1 MKKLVLLLLVL
12 LPAFSFCQRLDTLSL
27 VSKEYNQPRKLL
39 IYLPE
44 EYQYQPQRK
53 FEVAYVFD
61 SQARQYFDCVHSTLA
76 FLHHGMCPMIVIG
89 IISENRNKDLLPGN
103 YYEQTFNNYGG
114 NLGEADK
121 LISFISNDLVTYI
134 NKNYRTLPTKIAIG
148 HSNGGTFI
156 SYCLLKKPE
165 LFNAYIA
172 VSPNYAYDKEQLVT
186 QFSTFDPEQLPD
198 KKFYY
203 QCNSNE
209 DSSWVA
215 ARNKMISIF
224 NTDKFK
230 TKIHFQNQN
239 FAETESH
246 GTIFPVGLFN
256 GIKDYINYQFFNPE
270 NLIAYYS
277 KLQKDSSITL
287 TANFINEAAY
297 NYYYNG
303 YKKEDA
309 IKILLWG
316 NRLFPENL
324 NLYDSLGEMY
334 QNNNQKD
341 EAMKYYKLFQSV
353 MEERKDKLSP
363 EDYQKLKLGIEDR
376 INYLKGH
383 M

>member
-1 MKKLVLLLLVL
+1 MLVL
-12 LPAFSFCQRLDTLSL
+12 LPTFAFGQKLDTLSL

-44 EYQYQPQRK
+44 QYQYQPQRK
-53 FEVAYVFD
+53 FEVVYVFD
-61 SQARQYFDCVHSTLA
+61 AQARQYFDCVHSTLA
-76 FLHHGMCPMIVIG
+76 FLHRGICPMIVVG
-89 IISENRNKDLLPGN
+89 IISENRNKDLLPSN

-121 LISFISNDLVTYI
+121 LISFISNDLVTYM

-165 LFNAYIA
+165 LFDAYIA
-172 VSPNYAYDKEQLVT
+172 ISPNYAYDKEQLVNR
-186 QFSTFDPEQLPD
+186 FSTFDQEQLPD
-198 KKFYY
+198 KKYYY

-215 ARNKMISIF
+215 ARNKMTSLF

-230 TKIHFQNQN
+230 TKIHFQNQS
-239 FAETESH
+239 FAETETH
-246 GTIFPVGLFN
+246 GTVFPIGLFN
-256 GIKDYINYQFFNPE
+256 GLKDYINNQFFNPD

-277 KLQKDSSITL
+277 KLQKDGSITL
-287 TANFINEAAY
+287 TADFINEAAY
-297 NYYYNG
+297 GYYYNG

-309 IKILLWG
+309 IKILRWA
-316 NRLFPENL
+316 NKLFPDNL

-334 QNNNQKD
+334 QNNDQKE
-341 EAMKYYKLFQSV
+341 EAMKYYKLFQSIV
-353 MEERKDKLSP
+353 EERKEKLSP
-363 EDYQKLKLGIEDR
+363 GEYQKLKLGIEDR
-376 INYLKGH
+376 ISYLKAH